1 MLDFG
6 DGEVGSHK
14 LAYITPE
21 EGPLK
26 GRVVV
31 YPEI

>member
-14 LAYITPE
+14 LAYTTPE

-26 GRVVV
+26 GRVIV